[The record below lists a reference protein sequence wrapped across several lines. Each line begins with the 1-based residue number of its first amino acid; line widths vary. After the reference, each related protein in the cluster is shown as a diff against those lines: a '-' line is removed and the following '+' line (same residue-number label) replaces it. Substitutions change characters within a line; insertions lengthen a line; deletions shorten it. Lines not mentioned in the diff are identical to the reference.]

1 MGKGS
6 KLEEDLQR
14 VFYKYES
21 EKKEVD
27 RLLKTFIGVAAN
39 PGTTYNIQNA
49 FHSQGYFG
57 VKVTPLGAN
66 LALLEGQEEGEV
78 EALLED
84 ARDWLDQW
92 FSEIRPWTPKD
103 VDLERTVW
111 LRIFGIPVHAWNDEF
126 FAQITKPWGTFMHA
140 DDVTSKKLSMDVA
153 RLFIRTSCQ
162 KAVDEFINVQVNG
175 EIFRLRVLEDSY
187 GPIREMVP
195 QNKGQDG
202 RASSRGSSEA
212 DEEEEEAR
220 LAMVVEE
227 ESEREDGEEQGE
239 NLLALNVE
247 VIANNDHLSFVDHG
261 ENLIID
267 KERIEVNS
275 NLPFNT
281 SPNVEENLNSGGC
294 GTVGG
299 RGGVNDLFNVENDIL
314 LG

>member
-1 MGKGS
+1 VGIGKGS

-103 VDLERTVW
+103 VDLERIVW

-153 RLFIRTSCQ
+153 RLLIRTSCQ
-162 KAVDEFINVQVNG
+162 KAVDKFVNVQVNG
-175 EIFRLRVLEDSY
+175 EIFVFESKR
-187 GPIREMVP
+187 IRT
-195 QNKGQDG
+195 G
-202 RASSRGSSEA
+202 
-212 DEEEEEAR
+212 
-220 LAMVVEE
+220 L
-227 ESEREDGEEQGE
+227 
-239 NLLALNVE
+239 
-247 VIANNDHLSFVDHG
+247 
-261 ENLIID
+261 
-267 KERIEVNS
+267 
-275 NLPFNT
+275 
-281 SPNVEENLNSGGC
+281 
-294 GTVGG
+294 
-299 RGGVNDLFNVENDIL
+299 
-314 LG
+314 